1 MRYDAGPACNWTHGG
16 RSCKARSCKAP
27 SCKALL
33 LRRDRRTVSKAKTYD
48 VLVVGAGVFGAWTA
62 LQLARRGQS
71 VLLIDAYGPGNSR
84 ASSGGES
91 RIIRMGYGAD
101 ELYTRWAVRSLVR
114 WKELFAET
122 ANSSAL
128 FHKTGVLWLGSKEY
142 ARLNEMTAVLT
153 RCKVPFES
161 LSSSAIVQRY
171 PQFSSHDLGV
181 GILETE
187 SGVLMARRAVAA
199 VVERALSLGVDYRQ
213 AQVAPPYAA
222 DARSSRLEAISTSGG
237 EKISAGQFVFACGAW
252 LGKIFPEILGSR
264 IFPSRQEVFFFGV
277 PPGDSQFSAGS
288 LPTWLIQGDEV
299 YGMPDLE
306 SRGFKIAFDS
316 HGERVDP
323 DTQTRVVSTES
334 IERVRAY
341 VAKRFPALANAPI
354 VETRVCQYENTS
366 NGDFLIDRHPEIN
379 NVWFA
384 GGGSGHGFK
393 HGPAFGEYLAQQI
406 LDGGPAEPRFALA
419 SKATEQK
426 RAVY

>member
-1 MRYDAGPACNWTHGG
+1 MRLKN
-16 RSCKARSCKAP
+16 
-27 SCKALL
+27 L
-33 LRRDRRTVSKAKTYD
+33 SKSKTYD
-48 VLVVGAGVFGAWTA
+48 VVVVGAGVFGAWTA
-62 LQLARRGQS
+62 FHLARRGQR

-101 ELYTRWAVRSLVR
+101 ELYTRWATRSLVQ

-122 ANSSAL
+122 IGLPAL
-128 FHKTGVLWLGSKEY
+128 FHQTGVLWLGNKEY
-142 ARLNEMTAVLT
+142 ARLSEMTAVLT
-153 RCKVPFES
+153 RCNVPFES
-161 LSSSAIVQRY
+161 LSESAIAQRY
-171 PQFSSHDLGV
+171 PQFGLHGLGV

-187 SGVLMARRAVAA
+187 SGVLMARRAVSE
-199 VVERALSLGVDYRQ
+199 VVESAQSLGMEYRQ
-213 AQVAPPYAA
+213 AQVTPNAA
-222 DARSSRLEAISTSGG
+222 NAQNSTLDTISTSDG
-237 EKISAGQFVFACGAW
+237 EWISAGQFVFACGAW
-252 LGKIFPEILGSR
+252 LGKIFPEILGPR
-264 IFPSRQEVFFFGV
+264 IFPSRQEVFFFGG
-277 PPGDSQFSAGS
+277 PPGDSQFSAPA
-288 LPTWLIQGDEV
+288 LPTWLIQADEV

-306 SRGFKIAFDS
+306 SRGFKIAFDR

-323 DTQTRVVSTES
+323 DTQTRVVSAES

-366 NGDFLIDRHPEIN
+366 NGDFLMDRHPEIN

-393 HGPAFGEYLAQQI
+393 HGPAFGEYAAQQI
-406 LDGGPAEPRFALA
+406 LDGAPAEPRFSLA
-419 SKATEQK
+419 SKATKQN

>member
-1 MRYDAGPACNWTHGG
+1 MRLKN
-16 RSCKARSCKAP
+16 
-27 SCKALL
+27 L
-33 LRRDRRTVSKAKTYD
+33 SKSKTYD
-48 VLVVGAGVFGAWTA
+48 VVVVGAGVFGAWTA
-62 LQLARRGQS
+62 FHLARRGQR

-91 RIIRMGYGAD
+91 RIIRMGYGGD
-101 ELYTRWAVRSLVR
+101 EMYTRWAMRSLVQ

-122 ANSSAL
+122 MGLPAL
-128 FHKTGVLWLGSKEY
+128 FHQTGVLWLGNKEY
-142 ARLNEMTAVLT
+142 ARLSEMTAVLT

-161 LSSSAIVQRY
+161 LSESAIAQRY
-171 PQFSSHDLGV
+171 PQFGLHGLGV

-187 SGVLMARRAVAA
+187 SGVLMARRAVSE
-199 VVERALSLGVDYRQ
+199 VVESAQNLGMEYRQ
-213 AQVAPPYAA
+213 AQVTPNAA
-222 DARSSRLEAISTSGG
+222 NAQNSTLDTISTSDG
-237 EKISAGQFVFACGAW
+237 EWISAGQFVFACGAW
-252 LGKIFPEILGSR
+252 LGKIFPEILGPR

-277 PPGDSQFSAGS
+277 PPGDSQFSAAA
-288 LPTWLIQGDEV
+288 LPTWLIQADEV

-306 SRGFKIAFDS
+306 SRGFKIAFDR
-316 HGERVDP
+316 HGERIDP
-323 DTQTRVVSTES
+323 DTQTRVVSAES

-366 NGDFLIDRHPEIN
+366 NGDFLMDRHPEIN

-393 HGPAFGEYLAQQI
+393 HGPAFGEYAAQQI
-406 LDGGPAEPRFALA
+406 LDGGPAEPRFSLA
-419 SKATEQK
+419 SKATKQN

>member
-1 MRYDAGPACNWTHGG
+1 
-16 RSCKARSCKAP
+16 
-27 SCKALL
+27 
-33 LRRDRRTVSKAKTYD
+33 VSKTKPYD

-62 LQLARRGQS
+62 FQLARRGQS

-101 ELYTRWAVRSLVR
+101 EMYSRWAMRSLVQ
-114 WKELFAET
+114 WKELLAET
-122 ANSSAL
+122 MGLPVL
-128 FHKTGVLWLGSKEY
+128 FHKTGVLWLGSKDN
-142 ARLNEMTAVLT
+142 APLDEMTAVLT

-161 LSSSAIVQRY
+161 LSSRAIAKRY
-171 PQFSSHDLGV
+171 PQFSSHGLGS
-181 GILETE
+181 GILETG
-187 SGVLMARRAVAA
+187 SGALMGRRAVAA
-199 VVERALSLGVDYRQ
+199 VVECALSLGAEYRQ
-213 AQVAPPYAA
+213 AQVTPPFAA
-222 DARSSRLEAISTSGG
+222 DTRSSRVDAISTSD
-237 EKISAGQFVFACGAW
+237 EQRISAGQFVFACGAW
-252 LGKIFPEILGSR
+252 LGKIFPEILGPR

-277 PPGDSQFSAGS
+277 PPGDRQFSAPS

-316 HGERVDP
+316 HGQRVDP
-323 DTQTRVVSTES
+323 DTQSRVVSAES
-334 IERVRAY
+334 IAHVRDY

-419 SKATEQK
+419 SKATEQR

>member
-1 MRYDAGPACNWTHGG
+1 
-16 RSCKARSCKAP
+16 
-27 SCKALL
+27 
-33 LRRDRRTVSKAKTYD
+33 VSKHKTYD

-71 VLLIDAYGPGNSR
+71 VLLIDAYGPGNARS
-84 ASSGGES
+84 SSGGES

-101 ELYTRWAVRSLVR
+101 ELYTRWATRSLVQ
-114 WKELFAET
+114 WKELLAET
-122 ANSSAL
+122 MGSPAL
-128 FHKTGVLWLGSKEY
+128 FHKIGVLWLRSKDY
-142 ARLNEMTAVLT
+142 AGFDEMTAVLT

-161 LSSSAIVQRY
+161 LSSSAIAQRY
-171 PQFSSHDLGV
+171 PQFSLHDLSS

-187 SGVLMARRAVAA
+187 SGVLMARRAVSE
-199 VVERALSLGVDYRQ
+199 VVECALSSGVEYRQ
-213 AQVAPPYAA
+213 AQVTPPFEGDTRGGSTA
-222 DARSSRLEAISTSGG
+222 AISTSDG
-237 EKISAGQFVFACGAW
+237 EPISAGQFVFACGAW
-252 LGKIFPEILGSR
+252 LGKIFPEILGPR

-277 PPGDSQFSAGS
+277 PPGDNQFSAQS
-288 LPTWLIQGDEV
+288 LPTWLIQADEV

-316 HGERVDP
+316 HGQRVDP
-323 DTQTRVVSTES
+323 DTQTRVVSAEA

-341 VAKRFPALANAPI
+341 VAKRFPALAHSPI

-366 NGDFLIDRHPEIN
+366 NGDFLIDRHPEMN

-393 HGPAFGEYLAQQI
+393 HGPAFGEYVAQQV
-406 LDGGPAEPRFALA
+406 LDGGPGEPRFALA

>member
-1 MRYDAGPACNWTHGG
+1 MQLKN
-16 RSCKARSCKAP
+16 
-27 SCKALL
+27 
-33 LRRDRRTVSKAKTYD
+33 VSKIKTYD

-71 VLLIDAYGPGNSR
+71 VLLIDAYGPGNARS
-84 ASSGGES
+84 SSGGES

-101 ELYTRWAVRSLVR
+101 ELYTRWATRSLVQ
-114 WKELFAET
+114 WKELLAET
-122 ANSSAL
+122 MGSPAL
-128 FHKTGVLWLGSKEY
+128 FHKTGVLWLVSKNY
-142 ARLNEMTAVLT
+142 ARLNEMTAGLT
-153 RCKVPFES
+153 RCKGPLES
-161 LSSSAIVQRY
+161 LGSSAIAQRY
-171 PQFSSHDLGV
+171 PQFSSQDLSS
-181 GILETE
+181 GILESE
-187 SGVLMARRAVAA
+187 SGVLMARRAVSE
-199 VVERALSLGVDYRQ
+199 VVECALSLGVEYRP
-213 AQVAPPYAA
+213 AQVTPPFEGHT
-222 DARSSRLEAISTSGG
+222 RGGSIGAISTSDG
-237 EKISAGQFVFACGAW
+237 ERISAGQFVFACGAW
-252 LGKIFPEILGSR
+252 LGKVFPEILGPR

-277 PPGDSQFSAGS
+277 PPGDSRFSAPL
-288 LPTWLIQGDEV
+288 LPTWLIQADEV

-323 DTQTRVVSTES
+323 DTQSRVVSARSVEH
-334 IERVRAY
+334 VREY

-393 HGPAFGEYLAQQI
+393 HGPAVGEYVAQQI
-406 LDGGPAEPRFALA
+406 LDGGPAEPRFSLT
-419 SKATEQK
+419 SKATKQN

>member
-1 MRYDAGPACNWTHGG
+1 MRLKNVAK
-16 RSCKARSCKAP
+16 S
-27 SCKALL
+27 
-33 LRRDRRTVSKAKTYD
+33 KTYD
-48 VLVVGAGVFGAWTA
+48 VLVAGAGVFGAWTA
-62 LQLARRGQS
+62 LQLARRGQR
-71 VLLIDAYGPGNSR
+71 VLLIDAYGPGNAR

-91 RIIRMGYGAD
+91 RIIRMGYGGD
-101 ELYTRWAVRSLVR
+101 EMYTRWAMRSLVQ
-114 WKELFAET
+114 WKELLAET
-122 ANSSAL
+122 MGSPAL
-128 FHKTGVLWLGSKEY
+128 FHQTGVLWLGNKEY
-142 ARLNEMTAVLT
+142 ARLNEMIAVLT

-161 LSSSAIVQRY
+161 LSESAIAQRY
-171 PQFSSHDLGV
+171 PQFSSHDLGA

-187 SGVLMARRAVAA
+187 SGVLMARRAVSE
-199 VVERALSLGVDYRQ
+199 VVESALSLGVEYGQ
-213 AQVAPPYAA
+213 TQVTPLSAT
-222 DARSSRLEAISTSGG
+222 DSNNSRLDAISTNNG

-252 LGKIFPEILGSR
+252 LGKIFPEILGPR

-277 PPGDSQFSAGS
+277 PPGDRRFSARS
-288 LPTWLIQGDEV
+288 LPTWLIQADEV

-323 DTQTRVVSTES
+323 DTQSRVVSAQSVEH
-334 IERVRAY
+334 VRDY

-393 HGPAFGEYLAQQI
+393 HGPAFGEYAAQQI
-406 LDGGPAEPRFALA
+406 LDGGPAEPRFSFA
-419 SKATEQK
+419 SKAKEQN

>member
-1 MRYDAGPACNWTHGG
+1 MTKG
-16 RSCKARSCKAP
+16 
-27 SCKALL
+27 
-33 LRRDRRTVSKAKTYD
+33 KTYD
-48 VLVVGAGVFGAWTA
+48 VVVVGAGVFGAWTA
-62 LQLARRGQS
+62 FQLARRGQS
-71 VLLIDAYGPGNSR
+71 VLLLDAYGPGNSR

-101 ELYTRWAVRSLVR
+101 ELYTRWAMRSLVQ

-122 ANSSAL
+122 LRSPAL
-128 FHKTGVLWLGSKEY
+128 FQETGVLWLAIKDDVGFKQ
-142 ARLNEMTAVLT
+142 MTAVLSC
-153 RCKVPFES
+153 CKVPFES
-161 LSSSAIVQRY
+161 LSRSAIAQRY
-171 PQFSSHDLGV
+171 PQFNSHDLGV
-181 GILETE
+181 GILETK
-187 SGVLMARRAVAA
+187 SGVLMGRRAVAA
-199 VVERALSLGVDYRQ
+199 VVERALSLGVEYRQ
-213 AQVAPPYAA
+213 EHVAPPGGA
-222 DARSSRLEAISTSGG
+222 DTGSSGLDVISTSDGQR
-237 EKISAGQFVFACGAW
+237 ISAGQFVFACGAW
-252 LGKIFPEILGSR
+252 LGKMFPEILGPR

-323 DTQTRVVSTES
+323 DTQSRVVSAES

-366 NGDFLIDRHPEIN
+366 NGDFLIDRHPEMN

-393 HGPAFGEYLAQQI
+393 HGPAFGAYLAQQ
-406 LDGGPAEPRFALA
+406 LSDGGPAEPRFALA

>member
-1 MRYDAGPACNWTHGG
+1 MSD
-16 RSCKARSCKAP
+16 
-27 SCKALL
+27 
-33 LRRDRRTVSKAKTYD
+33 
-48 VLVVGAGVFGAWTA
+48 
-62 LQLARRGQS
+62 
-71 VLLIDAYGPGNSR
+71 
-84 ASSGGES
+84 GE
-91 RIIRMGYGAD
+91 R
-101 ELYTRWAVRSLVR
+101 
-114 WKELFAET
+114 
-122 ANSSAL
+122 
-128 FHKTGVLWLGSKEY
+128 
-142 ARLNEMTAVLT
+142 
-153 RCKVPFES
+153 
-161 LSSSAIVQRY
+161 
-171 PQFSSHDLGV
+171 
-181 GILETE
+181 
-187 SGVLMARRAVAA
+187 
-199 VVERALSLGVDYRQ
+199 
-213 AQVAPPYAA
+213 
-222 DARSSRLEAISTSGG
+222 
-237 EKISAGQFVFACGAW
+237 ISAGQFIFACGAW
-252 LGKIFPEILGSR
+252 LGTIFPEILGSR

-323 DTQTRVVSTES
+323 DTQTRVVSADS
-334 IERVRAY
+334 IERVLAY

>member
-1 MRYDAGPACNWTHGG
+1 VAK
-16 RSCKARSCKAP
+16 S
-27 SCKALL
+27 
-33 LRRDRRTVSKAKTYD
+33 KTYD
-48 VLVVGAGVFGAWTA
+48 VVVVGAGVFGAWTA
-62 LQLARRGQS
+62 FHLARRRQS
-71 VLLIDAYGPGNSR
+71 VLLVDAYGPGNSR

-101 ELYTRWAVRSLVR
+101 ELYTRWAIRSLVQ

-122 ANSSAL
+122 MGTTPL
-128 FHKTGVLWLGSKEY
+128 FHQTGVLWLGNKEY
-142 ARLNEMTAVLT
+142 ARLNEMTAVLA

-161 LSSSAIVQRY
+161 LSGSAIAQRY
-171 PQFSSHDLGV
+171 PQFSSQDLGV

-187 SGVLMARRAVAA
+187 SGVLMARRAVSE
-199 VVERALSLGVDYRQ
+199 VVESALSLGVEYRQ
-213 AQVAPPYAA
+213 TKFT
-222 DARSSRLEAISTSGG
+222 RLSPTDSNHSTLAAISTNNG
-237 EKISAGQFVFACGAW
+237 EQISAGQFVFACGAW
-252 LGKIFPEILGSR
+252 LGKIFPEILGPR

-277 PPGDSQFSAGS
+277 PPGDSRFSARS
-288 LPTWLIQGDEV
+288 LPTWLIQADEV

-316 HGERVDP
+316 HGEHVDP
-323 DTQTRVVSTES
+323 DTQSRVVSVES
-334 IERVRAY
+334 VEHVREY

-366 NGDFLIDRHPEIN
+366 NGDFLIDRHPKIN

-393 HGPAFGEYLAQQI
+393 HGPAVGEYAAQQI
-406 LDGGPAEPRFALA
+406 LDGGPAEPRFLLTG
-419 SKATEQK
+419 KATKQN